1 MGRHSKA
8 RSRDNLSAVVSPRQ
22 KHSQTS
28 LQILDDVSNR
38 YYREVE
44 AIAVQ
49 SAKEKDHSILRH
61 QQHDMIVQTSLY
73 NTDDSSTSTITAPP
87 QPPQRPTQS
96 TATTICI
103 SSAVTGY
110 VMIKARICFRDK

>member
-8 RSRDNLSAVVSPRQ
+8 RSRDNLSALVSPRQ

-49 SAKEKDHSILRH
+49 SAKEKDRSILRH

-87 QPPQRPTQS
+87 QTPQRPTQS
-96 TATTICI
+96 TATVAQIPHPRACDMSCQT
-103 SSAVTGY
+103 S
-110 VMIKARICFRDK
+110 KFF